1 MPHEET
7 VVRIALDITEMDK
20 QALRRH
26 RRERWLNLI
35 VYQFVFWGMI
45 GSALVIWLAAMVGV
59 LKMLGWWQK

>member
-1 MPHEET
+1 MPRNET

-20 QALRRH
+20 QQLRRH
-26 RRERWLNLI
+26 RREQWVNLI

-59 LKMLGWWQK
+59 LKMLGWMK